1 MTNKEIAQLLE
12 QFDRTC
18 CGDNYE
24 ETDYKVEKTT
34 KLKDEATLVEFTFG
48 EGWHRTAAV
57 VYEAGEIFTLNDWQN
72 DVEIE
77 YDDIYG
83 WIEQQDWIT
92 IEGTRVKEAIVF
104 QGLPRIL
111 F

>member
-1 MTNKEIAQLLE
+1 MNKEEIAQLLE

-18 CGDNYE
+18 CGENYE

-34 KLKDEATLVEFTFG
+34 KLKDEATLVEFTFD
-48 EGWHRTAAV
+48 EGLYRSAAV
-57 VYEAGEIFTLNDWQN
+57 VYEAGEIFTLKDWQQ
-72 DVEIE
+72 DVEVE
-77 YDDIYG
+77 YDDIYC
-83 WIEQQDWIT
+83 WIEQQDWVT

-104 QGLPRIL
+104 QGLPRML